1 MDRAISIYAG
11 FGWAAL
17 IILLAVSASRPLKDQ
32 PRVKDPRCWC
42 EAFGVRREDCYCVTF
57 EGSAE

>member
-1 MDRAISIYAG
+1 MTEVIVDLGAFALFAI
-11 FGWAAL
+11 F
-17 IILLAVSASRPLKDQ
+17 AVSALLYLAGPKDQ
-32 PRVKDPRCWC
+32 PRVDDPRCWC